1 MVNCIVIDDDQ
12 DLVEIFCELLEILEV
27 SVLGTGN
34 NGQDAV
40 NLYAQHKPDIV
51 FTDLNMP
58 EYDGLFAIEKI
69 KEINL
74 NSKIIAVTGN
84 YDVSHAYLFD
94 ALNVGVVHKPFDIKK
109 LKQAIADAE
118 NQQELSYSPT
128 LKIQYRFKNDSM
140 LYSCLMTFEQYK
152 NFKELPTILECFVV
166 ANNDESKTSPDVMQ
180 EALDK
185 AIDNDIGP
193 VRDLSNVVS

>member
-12 DLVEIFCELLEILEV
+12 DLVEIFCELLEILEIP
-27 SVLGTGN
+27 VLGTGN

-40 NLYAQHKPDIV
+40 NLYTQHKPEII

-58 EYDGLFAIEKI
+58 EFDGLYAIEKI
-69 KEINL
+69 KEKDL
-74 NSKIIAVTGN
+74 NAKIIAVTGN
-84 YDVSHAYLFD
+84 YDVAHTYLFD
-94 ALNVGVVHKPFDIKK
+94 ALNVGVVHKPFDIQK
-109 LKQAIADAE
+109 LKQAITDISL
-118 NQQELSYSPT
+118 QEELTLSPT

-140 LYSCLMTFEQYK
+140 LYSCLMTFDQYK
-152 NFKELPTILECFVV
+152 NFKELPTILECVV
-166 ANNDESKTSPDVMQ
+166 VSNDDSETSSDEMQ

-185 AIDNDIGP
+185 ALDDDIGP